1 VHYVDGNNNQAFQ
14 CGFIQNLVH
23 RKLGGQIVMQL
34 IMLFAWVLL
43 YIGISS
49 LPYSLRNLLV
59 AEELVA

>member
-1 VHYVDGNNNQAFQ
+1 MLMGITIKHFSVAWF
-14 CGFIQNLVH
+14 FIQNLVH